1 MSVKVIKTIYN
12 KLKNSNNS
20 LSKEL
25 EQIQANHSEQ
35 MTPIP
40 TKLVAAEYSTAV
52 QKFPNEL
59 IGARITSFE
68 NKYLMQKTFK
78 ESSKSDYR
86 CMISVTR
93 LHYLRRI

>member
-1 MSVKVIKTIYN
+1 MSVKSISKPLKLQQRTVIIHSA
-12 KLKNSNNS
+12 KNRT
-20 LSKEL
+20 KWEL
-25 EQIQANHSEQ
+25 ITV
-35 MTPIP
+35 TPIP